1 MKAAI
6 VAASIF
12 SLSVSGFPSIIKRQ
26 FGGKSDVFSNSPV
39 VEPIKYDETAG
50 TIRPNSRHVKATY
63 GPYNVVPVDRSAKT
77 KPKEAIDG
85 LGDTMGTVQDIL
97 KKTPGI
103 SMDPGG
109 TTILRRIKKGI
120 CKDCSV
126 LRGRV
131 ALTDKDGN
139 TISIGSGVYL
149 HHIGFLPAKI
159 GGSPQV
165 VRSNCGSTGGK
176 AKSYM
181 GGLPNMLF
189 VQGVENF
196 TTWYTSPTGD
206 LDSGFYAN
214 SDTYSMIA
222 EIINYK
228 AEKQA
233 VYITVDYEFVPGKPK
248 KDAAISYISVTG
260 CTSPRPGGPT
270 GAPFGFT
277 VEKGKSTRVSQKMTV
292 VRDGTFLSMR
302 GHMHDGGE
310 LLKLIINDKVVCASA
325 ASYGGAESTLV
336 GKDGKV
342 WETINKMSECNDPV
356 KVKNGDVVQLEAA
369 FDTVTHPPRESHGHE
384 AEEMGI
390 YFVTFVPA

>member
-1 MKAAI
+1 MKSAI
-6 VAASIF
+6 VVASIF
-12 SLSVSGFPSIIKRQ
+12 SLSVSAFPSVWKRQ
-26 FGGKSDVFSNSPV
+26 FGGGGVFAGSPIDSPV
-39 VEPIKYDETAG
+39 KYDETAG

-63 GPYNVVPVDRSAKT
+63 GPYNVIPIDRHSGT
-77 KPKEAIDG
+77 KPKEALDG
-85 LGDTMGTVQDIL
+85 LGGSMGSIQNIL
-97 KKTPGI
+97 KNAPGL
-103 SMDPGG
+103 SMDPAG
-109 TTILRRIKKGI
+109 TTILRRIKQGI
-120 CKDCSV
+120 CQDCSV

-131 ALTDKDGN
+131 ALTDKEGS

-149 HHIGFLPAKI
+149 HHIGFLPGKI

-165 VRSNCGSTGGK
+165 VRSNCGGATGPKG
-176 AKSYM
+176 YM
-181 GGLPNMLF
+181 GLPNMLF

-196 TTWYTSPTGD
+196 TTWYTTPTGN
-206 LDSGFYAN
+206 LNSGFYAN

-228 AEKQA
+228 PEKQS

-248 KDAAISYISVTG
+248 VDAAISYISVTG
-260 CTSPRPGGPT
+260 CSAPRPSSPGA
-270 GAPFGFT
+270 APFGFT

-310 LLKLIINDKVVCASA
+310 LLKLIINDKVVCASK

-336 GKDGKV
+336 GADGKK
-342 WETINKMSECNDPV
+342 WETINAMSECNDPV
-356 KVKNGDVVQLEAA
+356 KVKQGDVVQLEAA
-369 FDTVTHPPRESHGHE
+369 FDTIAHPPRESHGHE

-390 YFVTFVPA
+390 YFVTFVPESV

>member
-12 SLSVSGFPSIIKRQ
+12 SLSVSGVPSILKRQ
-26 FGGKSDVFSNSPV
+26 RGGIFSNSPV
-39 VEPIKYDETAG
+39 VEPLKYEEVAG

-63 GPYNVVPVDRSAKT
+63 GPYNVVPVDTSLGT

-85 LGDTMGTVQDIL
+85 LGELGNMLQGIL
-97 KKTPGI
+97 KSAPGI

-109 TTILRRIKKGI
+109 TTVLRRIKKGI

-131 ALTDKDGN
+131 ALTDQDGK

-149 HHIGFLPAKI
+149 HHIGFLPGNI
-159 GGSPQV
+159 GSSPQV
-165 VRSNCGSTGGK
+165 VRSNCGGSSGS

-181 GGLPNMLF
+181 GLPNMLF
-189 VQGVENF
+189 VQGIENF
-196 TTWYTSPTGD
+196 TTWYTTPTGN

-222 EIINYK
+222 EIVNYK
-228 AEKQA
+228 SEKQT

-248 KDAAISYISVTG
+248 KDAAISYLSVTG
-260 CTSPRPGGPT
+260 CSASRPSGGT

-277 VEKGKSTRVSQKMTV
+277 VEKGQSKKLSQKMSV
-292 VRDGTFLSMR
+292 VRDGTFISMR

-310 LLKLIINDKVVCASA
+310 LLKLIINDKVVCSSA

-336 GKDGKV
+336 GKDGKK
-342 WETINKMSECNDPV
+342 WETINSMSECNDPV
-356 KVKNGDVVQLEAA
+356 KVKKGDDVQLEAT
-369 FDTVTHPPRESHGHE
+369 FDTIAHPARESHGHE
-384 AEEMGI
+384 AEEMGV
-390 YFVTFVPA
+390 YFVTFVPE